1 MLFVCYA
8 KTAHWGRR
16 SLGAAEFLSCENVGP
31 TLTPP
36 PPPTWRT
43 RVFLCLCYLSLTL
56 SGTGDRT
63 SRQVATG
70 IWLLRTT

>member
-31 TLTPP
+31 TLTTPP
-36 PPPTWRT
+36 PQPGGPEYFS
-43 RVFLCLCYLSLTL
+43 VFATSL
-56 SGTGDRT
+56 
-63 SRQVATG
+63 
-70 IWLLRTT
+70 